1 MLLDME
7 QELPGTLTAGGSR
20 IIVAEWRGEINIG
33 VPLNDVTSL
42 RIVEAAVSAPI
53 QPIF

>member
-1 MLLDME
+1 MLLDLG

-20 IIVAEWRGEINIG
+20 VIVAEWRGEINIR

-42 RIVEAAVSAPI
+42 CIMDAAVSAPI
-53 QPIF
+53 QPVF